1 MSDQD
6 CTSWFEAAHAAK
18 WLRMIVIATDHN
30 LGRRGAT
37 VCEVMV
43 HCTGRNGRRYSRP
56 ATGHRFQVA
65 LVANHLLAVQ
75 NVCCGRGVRDVGPS
89 SGAIGAARRRRRRV
103 RPSSNDGFSARE
115 YRNDTLRKP
124 TLNEYACAHAKCRS
138 ICNGVWIFI
147 TTPGTYHLGSTP
159 SGGPLGNEAERD
171 QVVRALSSQH
181 RATIEGIEAH
191 TRASGCKF
199 WTSEIPKRA
208 VRLDNRSS
216 SRASDASGT
225 RA

>member
-30 LGRRGAT
+30 LGTRGAT

-75 NVCCGRGVRDVGPS
+75 NVRCGRGVREVGPS
-89 SGAIGAARRRRRRV
+89 SGAIGAAWRRRRRV

-124 TLNEYACAHAKCRS
+124 TLNEYVYSVRVHAGAVGFS
-138 ICNGVWIFI
+138 LQNGVIL
-147 TTPGTYHLGSTP
+147 PAYMYSETYFVYPCVFCGAP
-159 SGGPLGNEAERD
+159 
-171 QVVRALSSQH
+171 
-181 RATIEGIEAH
+181 
-191 TRASGCKF
+191 
-199 WTSEIPKRA
+199 
-208 VRLDNRSS
+208 
-216 SRASDASGT
+216 
-225 RA
+225 